1 LRICRNNNQDLEQV
15 ILGHLNKIKAMQNKE
30 EYLNSEIKKNNND
43 ILTLQNKVRDLEK
56 VREA

>member
-43 ILTLQNKVRDLEK
+43 ILTIQNKVRDLEK